1 MVRDFLVAQMPDTG
15 DERVMTLLL
24 RPINRGC
31 LRVRGV
37 QHAVG
42 VVFDDVVSDG
52 VAIAPFWTRFNV
64 HVRHSRSPDVV
75 FYKERY
81 NQMGIIRSSGTGRQ
95 AAEEDDKGPEK
106 QPAACNEV
114 HRNPQRTITWFLTP
128 DS

>member
-24 RPINRGC
+24 RPINSGC

-37 QHAVG
+37 QHAAG

-64 HVRHSRSPDVV
+64 HVRHGRSPDVV
-75 FYKERY
+75 FYKQQY
-81 NQMGIIRSSGTGRQ
+81 TQMGILGSSGTGRQ
-95 AAEEDDKGPEK
+95 VTEERAALG
-106 QPAACNEV
+106 
-114 HRNPQRTITWFLTP
+114 
-128 DS
+128 